1 LEQQPGSFQRGIWTG
16 IVMARDTTSRD
27 SDGIDPDEPAE
38 LDAVAGRLEAALD
51 RIVRHLDNPRGGEV
65 AGTTP
70 ARPPTEVI
78 ARLDRLI
85 ARLRDTLGN
94 PAMGEPVQD

>member
-1 LEQQPGSFQRGIWTG
+1 
-16 IVMARDTTSRD
+16 MASDTTSRD
-27 SDGIDPDEPAE
+27 SNGTNPDDPAE

-70 ARPPTEVI
+70 VRPPAEII

-85 ARLRDTLGN
+85 VRLRDALGN
-94 PAMGEPVQD
+94 PALGEPVQD